1 MKAVAIGLTAVLLT
15 SGAGLAAPR
24 QAYCYA
30 TVQASGGKLSRIF
43 GSSCTIY
50 ITPVF
55 NSEDSEYLLA
65 AEFGQALP
73 NAGLATCVTDQ
84 YDSELPAGRQS
95 LIDGSKAD
103 HCAVSDQPP
112 PAAPAP
118 SEQNQ

>member
-1 MKAVAIGLTAVLLT
+1 MKSAFIGLAFVAWI
-15 SGAGLAAPR
+15 SGMLNTDAR
-24 QAYCYA
+24 QVYCYA
-30 TVQASGGKLSRIF
+30 TVQKSGDKLERYLANQ
-43 GSSCTIY
+43 CTIY

-118 SEQNQ
+118 SQQNQ